1 MLLFTCTLGVAQI
14 SEAVDIPFPALP
26 SGNSAQSNA
35 TVWLNT
41 WQSGDVADVTIGDT
55 DADLCFLSGIQGRQR
70 GGSMVAVVESRGSW
84 RLMTGP
90 VPAANIFGPTGDP
103 APVAAGAICVPKADF
118 ILDPGAVASASDT
131 VEISQNSGPED
142 GGWSC
147 SHPPRQM
154 SVALATGN
162 AASALTSVAAD
173 LGSFADS
180 ISIVHPGSALEP
192 AQLVATTTQD
202 CVANQALARSFFF
215 GDPGR
220 DMWPKRPGYQVKTL
234 RAESGR
240 AASVPMTPTR
250 EGVCYWT
257 SLAGN
262 WDGHLEA
269 AWIEPQNIDGTEYW
283 TARINAGSGGE
294 VEATVECISY
304 DQRADDD
311 NPDDFPS

>member
-1 MLLFTCTLGVAQI
+1 
-14 SEAVDIPFPALP
+14 VDIPFPALP
-26 SGNSAQSNA
+26 TAKSAQSNA
-35 TVWLNT
+35 TVSRST
-41 WQSGDVADVTIGDT
+41 WQPGDEYMDLIIGDT
-55 DADLCFLSGIQGRQR
+55 DDDLCFLSGIQGRQR
-70 GGSMVAVVESRGSW
+70 GGTAAAVVESGGSW
-84 RLMTGP
+84 RLWTRP
-90 VPAANIFGPTGDP
+90 VDAFNVFGPAGDP
-103 APVAAGAICVPKADF
+103 APVSAGAICVPKADF
-118 ILDPGAVASASDT
+118 ILDPGAVAWASDAVT
-131 VEISQNSGPED
+131 ISQNSLPED
-142 GGWSC
+142 AGWAC

-154 SVALATGN
+154 SVSLATGN
-162 AASALTSVAAD
+162 SASALTVVAAD
-173 LGSFADS
+173 LGTFADS
-180 ISIVHPGSALEP
+180 IVIAQAGSPLAQ

-202 CVANQALARSFFF
+202 CVANQAQARSFFF

-220 DMWPKRPGYQVKTL
+220 NTWPNRPGYQIRTL

-257 SLAGN
+257 SLAGR

-304 DQRADDD
+304 DQRAVDDQ
-311 NPDDFPS
+311 PDDFPS